1 MFVIDEDKT
10 IRLTRGDIASI
21 DIEAVNQDGDS
32 YTFKNGDVI
41 RFKVTERKNCEN
53 IKLCKDI
60 IVQSD
65 TTTVNLSLSS
75 DDTKLDDLI
84 NKPTKYWYEVE
95 FNPDSQPQTII
106 GYDQDGEKLLI
117 LYPEGGDVC

>member
-95 FNPDSQPQTII
+95 LNPDSQPQTII

-117 LYPEGGDVC
+117 LYPEGSDAC